1 MTNKILRGATAE
13 RHATAEA
20 LCGDLP
26 ERYYPETER
35 VIDGE

>member
-1 MTNKILRGATAE
+1 MTNKILRGT
-13 RHATAEA
+13 TAEA

-35 VIDGE
+35 VIDEE